1 MHCVPAHPRPC
12 LKRGGRVSRVFSLV
26 VGCSRMA
33 FSLFEEVRIN
43 PLPTK
48 FTPKSHIGANYFVAR
63 RKCMPCAGCVIVFF
77 ISCYGR
83 KGLGI
88 PSPPSPP
95 SPSSPARRRRL
106 PVLAAVRQWV
116 IATAAT
122 ITASPAICQ
131 TPPPPPSSR
140 DGFRCAG
147 GVPSTVRPLKTCDIR
162 RLHKKLPLAQ
172 LGKLL

>member
-43 PLPTK
+43 PPHK
-48 FTPKSHIGANYFVAR
+48 IYAKIPPGANYFVAR

-106 PVLAAVRQWV
+106 PVLAAVRQRVVAGVGSHNHGRDALARHILSAGRSRVPKVAKSRQKWRRV
-116 IATAAT
+116 A
-122 ITASPAICQ
+122 ITR
-131 TPPPPPSSR
+131 PPSRRSR
-140 DGFRCAG
+140 SSRE
-147 GVPSTVRPLKTCDIR
+147 SSS
-162 RLHKKLPLAQ
+162 
-172 LGKLL
+172 